1 MRTVPSLL
9 GHPGLVVGVVCG
21 VAGAALQGEEAGVL
35 WFFVGCFAGKSL
47 QSIYWTVTGTH
58 PS

>member
-1 MRTVPSLL
+1 MVPSLMS
-9 GHPGLVVGVVCG
+9 HSGLVVGVVCG
-21 VAGAALQGEEAGVL
+21 VVGAALQGVEAGVL
-35 WFFVGCFAGKSL
+35 WFVVGYFAGKSL